1 MGDSIIESIKRV
13 ASEFLEKSKHKDI
26 FIVSH
31 FDTDGITCAT
41 IMINSLRRLDRKFS
55 VKIVK
60 SLDKNFLDNLPKD
73 KLILFLDLAS
83 SSLNY
88 ISSLGLENVFVIDHH
103 QINEVPENIFVVNSE
118 LCDKQK
124 ISASGLTYLFCK
136 EIDSKN
142 KEFAKLA
149 ILGMIGDRL
158 ESEIDKLNHEIL
170 NDGDIKRKRGLLI
183 YPSTRP
189 LNRTLE
195 FCSNPYIPNVTGNIK
210 GVLELLRESGLNP
223 ENGKYP
229 SIIDLNDDE
238 MQKLVTSIILRNSEL
253 SESKILGDIF
263 LIKFFNKLEDA
274 REISA
279 IVNACSRFGESGVA
293 LQFCMENAKARKNA
307 EAIHAKYKQGLITG
321 IKFAQ
326 NAEKIQGNGYVIING
341 KEEIK
346 DVMAGTVASILS
358 SSNDY
363 NPGTI
368 IVVLSYNDDKIK
380 VSARVVKDNGRNVHE
395 LLLRIVDIIGGEVGG
410 HANAAGCNISIEHEE
425 KFIELLR
432 QNLEVEVVRV

>member
-1 MGDSIIESIKRV
+1 
-13 ASEFLEKSKHKDI
+13 
-26 FIVSH
+26 
-31 FDTDGITCAT
+31 
-41 IMINSLRRLDRKFS
+41 
-55 VKIVK
+55 
-60 SLDKNFLDNLPKD
+60 
-73 KLILFLDLAS
+73 
-83 SSLNY
+83 
-88 ISSLGLENVFVIDHH
+88 
-103 QINEVPENIFVVNSE
+103 
-118 LCDKQK
+118 
-124 ISASGLTYLFCK
+124 
-136 EIDSKN
+136 
-142 KEFAKLA
+142 
-149 ILGMIGDRL
+149 
-158 ESEIDKLNHEIL
+158 
-170 NDGDIKRKRGLLI
+170 
-183 YPSTRP
+183 
-189 LNRTLE
+189 
-195 FCSNPYIPNVTGNIK
+195 
-210 GVLELLRESGLNP
+210 LELLRESGLNP

-293 LQFCMENAKARKNA
+293 LQFCMENAKARKKA
-307 EAIHAKYKQGLITG
+307 EAIHIKYKQGLIAG

-363 NPGTI
+363 NAGTVV
-368 IVVLSYNDDKIK
+368 VVLSYIYDKIK

-425 KFIELLR
+425 KFIELLK
-432 QNLEVEVVRV
+432 QNLEIEVVRV